1 MTDSIGIYPT
11 IRACGGAGYQQ
22 GYLLDRRG
30 NNLGDEILYAV
41 ATQQG
46 GAEITDGR
54 ICPTVTSAAG
64 MSGNNQPYVVIRV
77 KGEEH
82 GELRS
87 ERELH

>member
-22 GYLLDRRG
+22 GYLLDRG
-30 NNLGDEILYAV
+30 GSNLGDEILYAV

-46 GAEITDGR
+46 GSEVTDGR

-64 MSGNNQPYVVIRV
+64 MSGNNQPCVVLR
-77 KGEEH
+77 KDKDERLH
-82 GELRS
+82 GCS
-87 ERELH
+87 V